1 VSKIKNRLI
10 LVSLSLFL
18 IVTLINTPA
27 FASVKKIH
35 LFPVVSIDT
44 ETKHGA
50 NYSTL
55 LREKLFKSQVFNI
68 TDVQG
73 FDFRLNSNDDIIS
86 KLRIEVTKKAAREN
100 AESVIFGY
108 IIKRKQWFEI
118 KIVLFSIIDDNI
130 VSTFTDR
137 VFIEEEFENSAKR
150 CAIEFASR
158 VSSIKGSKIF
168 FSSAFCPGLGHF
180 LMKKYVKSAMIFGS
194 FAYLFYRQV
203 TLGKI
208 TEITTD
214 RFRAHTS
221 SMWISDLQS
230 IVITEYYVDG
240 VLVGEEEYNEH
251 YEAWQR
257 EVEPLR
263 QRNIKIKEDR
273 KKFQLGLAAVYL
285 INILDTIF
293 SSKDYEIKRRLEEK
307 VTFDVNPWGRQPSI
321 NFNYHF

>member
-1 VSKIKNRLI
+1 MLKKKSRPILI
-10 LVSLSLFL
+10 HLFSLLTFIL
-18 IVTLINTPA
+18 LNTDIS
-27 FASVKKIH
+27 ASVKKIH
-35 LFPVVSIDT
+35 LFPLVSIDT
-44 ETKHGA
+44 DKELA
-50 NYSTL
+50 INYTDL
-55 LREKLFKSQVFNI
+55 LKEKLLKSEVFEI
-68 TDVQG
+68 TDIESFN
-73 FDFRLNSNDDIIS
+73 FDAGTDIDIIS
-86 KLRIEVTKKAAREN
+86 RLKTEILKNVSVIN
-100 AESVIFGY
+100 AESVVFGY
-108 IIKRKQWFEI
+108 IKKRQQWHEI
-118 KIVLFSIIDDNI
+118 KIVLYSVLDDNI
-130 VSTFTDR
+130 VSTYSDR
-137 VFIEEEFENSAKR
+137 VFVVDDFENSAKK

-168 FSSAFCPGLGHF
+168 FASAFCPGLGHF
-180 LMKKYVKSAMIFGS
+180 LMKKYLKSAVIFGS
-194 FAYLFYRQV
+194 FAYIFYKHA
-203 TLGKI
+203 TLGDI
-208 TEITTD
+208 TEIATD

-240 VLVGEEEYNEH
+240 VLVSEEVYNEH

-263 QRNIKIKEDR
+263 QRNDKIKEDR

-307 VTFDVNPWGRQPSI
+307 VTLDVNPWGRQPSI